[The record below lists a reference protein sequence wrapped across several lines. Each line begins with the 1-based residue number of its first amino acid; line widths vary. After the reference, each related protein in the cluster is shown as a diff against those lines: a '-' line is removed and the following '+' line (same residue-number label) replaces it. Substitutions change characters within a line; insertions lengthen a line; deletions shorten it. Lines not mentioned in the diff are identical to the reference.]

1 MNLQHFK
8 YVVEVEKT
16 GSISQAA
23 ENLFMNQPNL
33 SKAIK
38 DLEQSLGI
46 ALFHRT
52 SRGVTPTAEGME
64 FLEYARGILSQI
76 EEMEAHF
83 SGRDKDCHTLRLSI
97 PRSSY
102 IAEAFT
108 AFVASLDPKKG
119 MDVTFSE
126 VGTHQAI
133 RNILE
138 EKHHLAV
145 IRYQSLYE
153 SYYLRFLE
161 DQGLEW
167 EEFWEFD
174 SLVLMSQ
181 SHPLTACP
189 ELEISQLK
197 QYVEIAHDDLS
208 IPNFPIR
215 ETNIPR
221 RRIYVQERGSQ
232 LDLLTRIPETYMW
245 VSPMP
250 QDLLERGNLVQRRCA
265 APHMT
270 QKDVLVYAKGHTPG
284 LEQQFVEKLKE
295 AREQV
300 QASPVL

>member
-8 YVVEVEKT
+8 YVLEVEKT

-52 SRGVTPTAEGME
+52 SRGVTLTAEGME

-83 SGRDKDCHTLRLSI
+83 SGRDQDCHTLRLSI
-97 PRSSY
+97 PRGSY

-108 AFVASLDPKKG
+108 AFVESLDPKKG
-119 MDVTFSE
+119 MDITFSE
-126 VGTHQAI
+126 VGTLQAI
-133 RNILE
+133 KNILE

-181 SHPLTACP
+181 HHPLTACSR
-189 ELEISQLK
+189 LEAKQLK

-208 IPNFPIR
+208 IPNFHIR

-232 LDLLTRIPETYMW
+232 LDLLARIPETYMW

-250 QDLLERGNLVQRRCA
+250 QDLLERNHLVQRRCS
-265 APHMT
+265 APHMI

-284 LEQQFVEKLKE
+284 LEQQFIKKLRE